1 VFYTRTHGH
10 STRAIGLDI
19 EGTTLFDVPASTET
33 GSASLELVANGIASP
48 PVLVNIK

>member
-1 VFYTRTHGH
+1 MRDHARRH
-10 STRAIGLDI
+10 
-19 EGTTLFDVPASTET
+19 ASTET